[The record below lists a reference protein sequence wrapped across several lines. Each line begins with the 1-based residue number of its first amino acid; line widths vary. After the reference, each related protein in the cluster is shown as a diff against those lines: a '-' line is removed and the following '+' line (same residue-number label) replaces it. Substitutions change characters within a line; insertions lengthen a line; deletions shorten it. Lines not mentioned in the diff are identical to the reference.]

1 MKCNVCGHDI
11 RYKDKVS
18 AILKRNRN
26 ITCNGCKTTYILKK
40 SNFLVDV
47 IITFIGLSMLDLF
60 EGFKGFF
67 IGIACILLLEMI
79 SIAMRKV
86 KIKKL

>member
-1 MKCNVCGHDI
+1 
-11 RYKDKVS
+11 
-18 AILKRNRN
+18 
-26 ITCNGCKTTYILKK
+26 
-40 SNFLVDV
+40 
-47 IITFIGLSMLDLF
+47 MLDLF